1 VSSERKTDRPLVEWV
16 AGALSCVLV
25 VSLAGFLLHR
35 ALSEDRLT
43 PRLSAAVEAIEQGA
57 RGALVRIVVSNDG
70 DATAAAVRVRA
81 TRRDDAVG
89 AASEIEFDYLAGRAV
104 RRGAFMMPGTAL
116 APEDID
122 IEIVGFVEP

>member
-81 TRRDDAVG
+81 TRRD
-89 AASEIEFDYLAGRAV
+89 YLAGRAV